1 VGVNFFC
8 DYKKGLN
15 MKAIS
20 FIKKNAIAMS
30 IALAAVIGFSAFKMA
45 EDTTGKPLAP
55 VTIYF
60 QGNPANASQVSNES
74 LWTDEPNEEDCNNV
88 NQLACSMIVDE
99 DDLTPSGELDP
110 AKIQLGA
117 SSTSSGFTP
126 TRTGGNS
133 QTQFNPTNR
142 SQQ

>member
-1 VGVNFFC
+1 DSRLGAGRTMFTNEVSFF
-8 DYKKGLN
+8 
-15 MKAIS
+15 
-20 FIKKNAIAMS
+20 
-30 IALAAVIGFSAFKMA
+30 FSSRRRHTRFSR
-45 EDTTGKPLAP
+45 DWSSDVCSSDL
-55 VTIYF
+55 
-60 QGNPANASQVSNES
+60 
-74 LWTDEPNEEDCNNV
+74 V